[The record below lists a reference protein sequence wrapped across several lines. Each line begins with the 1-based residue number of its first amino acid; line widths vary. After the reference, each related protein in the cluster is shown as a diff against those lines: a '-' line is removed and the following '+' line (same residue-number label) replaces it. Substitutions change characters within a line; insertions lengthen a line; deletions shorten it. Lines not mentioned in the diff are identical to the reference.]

1 MAAIVGGVYQTRSNQ
16 GQGAVP
22 YRPVPANDQ
31 RRALKFLEQ
40 ELWNDPSWL
49 MPSTLVNRFSQ
60 EGVLNRVTK
69 IQSRILKRLLSVQR
83 LNDMSSVAETLSI
96 TPTNVGLTVDG
107 LIDQLG
113 DDLMALSGSA
123 ALNRNLQILWIHHLK
138 ELSQDKK
145 LSPIVASVV
154 SQALV
159 ETRSKVKSKRKR
171 GSDIERAHFQYAY
184 ELLTQK
190 E

>member
-1 MAAIVGGVYQTRSNQ
+1 
-16 GQGAVP
+16 
-22 YRPVPANDQ
+22 
-31 RRALKFLEQ
+31 
-40 ELWNDPSWL
+40 
-49 MPSTLVNRFSQ
+49 
-60 EGVLNRVTK
+60 
-69 IQSRILKRLLSVQR
+69 
-83 LNDMSSVAETLSI
+83 MSSVAETLST

-107 LIDQLG
+107 LLDQLG

-145 LSPIVASVV
+145 LSPILASLV
-154 SQALV
+154 SQALADS
-159 ETRSKVKSKRKR
+159 RSKVKSKRKR